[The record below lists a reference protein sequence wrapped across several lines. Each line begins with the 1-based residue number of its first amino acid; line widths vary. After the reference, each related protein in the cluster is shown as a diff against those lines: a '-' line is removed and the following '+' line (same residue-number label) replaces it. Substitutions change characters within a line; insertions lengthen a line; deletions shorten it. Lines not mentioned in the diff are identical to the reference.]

1 VHPKLPT
8 PSCTHHQ
15 TTEIQ
20 CLTCL
25 GAMRLIT
32 IEPGLHNFELRLYAC
47 AQCDSGESFL
57 MSIGPSAADASS
69 IVNIPLI

>member
-1 VHPKLPT
+1 
-8 PSCTHHQ
+8 
-15 TTEIQ
+15 
-20 CLTCL
+20 
-25 GAMRLIT
+25 MRLIT